1 MNTHPDIPP
10 TLADYKA
17 WLTRKYPTRKWVLD
31 ISPDTYRLLRENQLK
46 KLEKS

>member
-1 MNTHPDIPP
+1 MSIDEEIPP

-31 ISPDTYRLLRENQLK
+31 ISHETYRMLRDNQLA
-46 KLEKS
+46 KLEKP